1 MKDKDTPKEQL
12 KRLKRSLGEREK
24 ELQCLY
30 GIARIAEKPGLTL
43 DEIYQEVLELL
54 PRSWQYPEVACAQ
67 IAIDGKEFKTSNY
80 RETEWKQSADIKVHG
95 MKAGMIVVGYLEGRL
110 ASDEGPFL
118 KEERLLID
126 AIAERLGRITERKQA
141 EKILQQSE
149 EKWRSLVK
157 NVPDIIML
165 VDHDRTIQS
174 INHVVEGLDA
184 KDVIGR
190 SIYDF
195 IQPESH
201 DITRGIVDRV
211 FETGEPGY
219 YVIKGVGPDG
229 RISWYETRTGAMKI
243 DEEVVSVVQVTSD
256 ITERRQMEGA
266 LKESEQRYRT
276 LFESAVQGI
285 LIVDAKTMKFEYANP
300 AICTMLGYSQ
310 EELTKMSVSDIHP
323 KTSLEDVL
331 AEFAAQA
338 RGEKILS
345 SAVPCLKK
353 DGTIIYADINAAK
366 AIIDG
371 RECNIGFFTD
381 VTERK
386 KAAEALQKS
395 EEHYR
400 QLTENAGEA
409 IFVVQDGEIKFM
421 NPKGSELSGYP
432 TEELVSMPFVKFIH
446 PEDIDMV
453 ADRYLKRLKGE
464 PVPQIYDFRIV
475 RRDGEI
481 RWGEIN
487 AVPISWKDR
496 PAVLCFMNDITGRK
510 QMEGALRESEQR
522 YRTLFELAAEGILI
536 VDAKTMKFEYAN
548 PAICTML
555 GYSQEELTKMS
566 VSDIHPKTSL
576 EDVLAEFAAQARG
589 EKMLSSAIPCLKKDG
604 TIIYADINAT
614 QAIIDGRECNIGF
627 FTDITERKQAKDKIE
642 QAQEALVISN
652 NKLEERDRQNSLLSE
667 MRELLQSC
675 STIQEVPTI
684 VISYVAKVLPGT
696 DGALFLLSNSRTDLQ
711 SVARWGDFPEDE
723 DNNIFAPDACWGL
736 RRGRVYAV
744 EDMKIGPICPHLKQ
758 SSSTAYVCLPL
769 IGKGET
775 LGLLHLGTKRS
786 VQEDD
791 RRWNIAELKDT
802 AMMFAEYL
810 SLSIANIKLSEKLA
824 SQSIRDTLTGL
835 FNRRYME
842 ETIQREILRA
852 ARKETKIGIVM
863 ADIDHFKQINDTYGH
878 EAGDEFLMKLA
889 DFFKA
894 KTRGS
899 DIACRYGG
907 EEFILILPESSGE
920 DTYKRADYLRE
931 EIKKVKVYFRGQ
943 LLPSITLSFGI
954 ATYPD
959 HGIDTDELIRVA
971 DTALYKAK
979 EEGRDRVIVG

>member
-30 GIARIAEKPGLTL
+30 EITRIIEKPGLTL
-43 DEIYQEVLELL
+43 DEIYQEVTELP

-67 IAIDGKEFKTSNY
+67 LTIDGKEFKTTNY
-80 RETEWKQSADIKVHG
+80 RETEWKQSADIKVHD
-95 MKAGMIVVGYLEGRL
+95 MKAGMLVVGYLEDRP

-118 KEERLLID
+118 KGERLLID
-126 AIAERLGRITERKQA
+126 AIAERLGRITERK
-141 EKILQQSE
+141 
-149 EKWRSLVK
+149 
-157 NVPDIIML
+157 
-165 VDHDRTIQS
+165 
-174 INHVVEGLDA
+174 
-184 KDVIGR
+184 
-190 SIYDF
+190 
-195 IQPESH
+195 
-201 DITRGIVDRV
+201 
-211 FETGEPGY
+211 
-219 YVIKGVGPDG
+219 
-229 RISWYETRTGAMKI
+229 
-243 DEEVVSVVQVTSD
+243 
-256 ITERRQMEGA
+256 
-266 LKESEQRYRT
+266 
-276 LFESAVQGI
+276 
-285 LIVDAKTMKFEYANP
+285 KT
-300 AICTMLGYSQ
+300 
-310 EELTKMSVSDIHP
+310 
-323 KTSLEDVL
+323 
-331 AEFAAQA
+331 
-338 RGEKILS
+338 
-345 SAVPCLKK
+345 
-353 DGTIIYADINAAK
+353 
-366 AIIDG
+366 
-371 RECNIGFFTD
+371 
-381 VTERK
+381 
-386 KAAEALQKS
+386 AEALQRS

-409 IFVVQDGEIKFM
+409 IFVVQDGEIRFM

-432 TEELVSMPFVKFIH
+432 TEEMVSKPFVKFIH

-464 PVPQIYDFRIV
+464 PVPQIYDFRII
-475 RRDGEI
+475 REDGGI
-481 RWGEIN
+481 RWGELN
-487 AVPISWKDR
+487 AVSISWKDR
-496 PAVLCFMNDITGRK
+496 PAVLCFMNDITERK

-522 YRTLFELAAEGILI
+522 YRTLFESAAQGILI
-536 VDAKTMKFEYAN
+536 VDAKTMKFKYAN

-566 VSDIHPKTSL
+566 VSDIHPESSL

-589 EKMLSSAIPCLKKDG
+589 EKILSTLPCLKKDG
-604 TIIYADINAT
+604 TIVHADINAAK
-614 QAIIDGRECNIGF
+614 AIIDGKECNIGF
-627 FTDITERKQAKDKIE
+627 FTDVTERKKAKDKIE
-642 QAQEALVISN
+642 QAQETLVILN
-652 NKLEERDRQNSLLSE
+652 NKLEERGRQNSLLSE

-711 SVARWGDFPEDE
+711 SVARWGDFPEDA

-758 SSSTAYVCLPL
+758 SSSTAYICLPL

-791 RRWNIAELKDT
+791 RQWNIAELKDT
-802 AMMFAEYL
+802 AIRFAEYL

-852 ARKETKIGIVM
+852 ARKQTKIGIVM

-889 DFFKA
+889 DFFKT

-907 EEFILILPESSGE
+907 EEFILILPESSVE

-943 LLPSITLSFGI
+943 LLPSVTLSFGI

-959 HGIDTDELIRVA
+959 HGIDTDELMRVA

>member
-12 KRLKRSLGEREK
+12 KRLKRSLGERVK

-30 GIARIAEKPGLTL
+30 GIARIVEKPGLTL

-67 IAIDGKEFKTSNY
+67 LTIDGKEFKTANY

-95 MKAGMIVVGYLEGRL
+95 MKAGMIVVGYLEDRS

-126 AIAERLGRITERKQA
+126 AVAERLGRITERKQ
-141 EKILQQSE
+141 
-149 EKWRSLVK
+149 
-157 NVPDIIML
+157 
-165 VDHDRTIQS
+165 T
-174 INHVVEGLDA
+174 
-184 KDVIGR
+184 
-190 SIYDF
+190 
-195 IQPESH
+195 
-201 DITRGIVDRV
+201 
-211 FETGEPGY
+211 
-219 YVIKGVGPDG
+219 
-229 RISWYETRTGAMKI
+229 
-243 DEEVVSVVQVTSD
+243 
-256 ITERRQMEGA
+256 EGA
-266 LKESEQRYRT
+266 LRESEERYRT
-276 LFESAVQGI
+276 LVESAAEGI
-285 LIVDAKTMKFEYANP
+285 LIANSETRKLQYANP
-300 AICTMLGYSQ
+300 AFCTMLGYSQ

-323 KTSLEDVL
+323 KTSLEQVSAD
-331 AEFAAQA
+331 FAAQA

-345 SAVPCLKK
+345 SALPCLKK
-353 DGTIIYADINAAK
+353 DGTIVYADIKAAK

-386 KAAEALQKS
+386 QAE
-395 EEHYR
+395 
-400 QLTENAGEA
+400 
-409 IFVVQDGEIKFM
+409 
-421 NPKGSELSGYP
+421 
-432 TEELVSMPFVKFIH
+432 
-446 PEDIDMV
+446 
-453 ADRYLKRLKGE
+453 
-464 PVPQIYDFRIV
+464 
-475 RRDGEI
+475 
-481 RWGEIN
+481 
-487 AVPISWKDR
+487 
-496 PAVLCFMNDITGRK
+496 
-510 QMEGALRESEQR
+510 
-522 YRTLFELAAEGILI
+522 
-536 VDAKTMKFEYAN
+536 
-548 PAICTML
+548 
-555 GYSQEELTKMS
+555 
-566 VSDIHPKTSL
+566 
-576 EDVLAEFAAQARG
+576 
-589 EKMLSSAIPCLKKDG
+589 
-604 TIIYADINAT
+604 
-614 QAIIDGRECNIGF
+614 
-627 FTDITERKQAKDKIE
+627 DKIE
-642 QAQEALVISN
+642 QAQETLVILN
-652 NKLEERDRQNSLLSE
+652 NKLEERGRQNSLLSE

-711 SVARWGDFPEDE
+711 SVARWGDFPEDA

-758 SSSTAYVCLPL
+758 PSSTAYICLPL

-791 RRWNIAELKDT
+791 RQWNIAELKDT
-802 AMMFAEYL
+802 AIMFAEYL

-824 SQSIRDTLTGL
+824 SQSIRDILTGL

-852 ARKETKIGIVM
+852 ARKQTKIGIVM

-889 DFFKA
+889 DFFKT

-907 EEFILILPESSGE
+907 EEFILILPESSVE

-931 EIKKVKVYFRGQ
+931 EIKKMKVYFRGQ
-943 LLPSITLSFGI
+943 LLPSITLSFDI

-959 HGIDTDELIRVA
+959 HGIDTDELMRVA

>member
-30 GIARIAEKPGLTL
+30 EITRIIEKPGLTL
-43 DEIYQEVLELL
+43 DEIYQEVAELL
-54 PRSWQYPEVACAQ
+54 PRSWQYPEVTCAQ
-67 IAIDGKEFKTSNY
+67 LTIDGKEFKTANY
-80 RETEWKQSADIKVHG
+80 RETEWKQSADIKVHD
-95 MKAGMIVVGYLEGRL
+95 MKAGMLVVGYLEDRP

-118 KEERLLID
+118 KGERLLID
-126 AIAERLGRITERKQA
+126 AIAERLGRITERKQTEGALQKSEEHYRQLTENAGEAIFVIQDGEIKFMNPKGSELSGYSLEEMVSKPFVKFIHPEDIDMVADRYLKRLEGEPVPQTYDFRIVRRDGEIRWGELNAVPISWEDRPAVLCFMSDITERKQMEAASRESEERYRTLFESAAEGILIVDAKTMKFEYANPAICTMLGYSQEELTKMSVSDIHPQTSLEDVLAEFAAQARGEKILSTLPCLKKDGTIVHADIKAAKAIIDGRECNIGFFTDITERRQA

-149 EKWRSLVK
+149 EKWRSLVE
-157 NVPDIIML
+157 NVPDIIIL

-201 DITRGIVDRV
+201 DITRGVVDRV

-219 YVIKGVGPDG
+219 YVIKGVGPDK
-229 RISWYETRTGAMKI
+229 RISWYETRTGAIKI

-266 LKESEQRYRT
+266 LRESEERYRT
-276 LFESAVQGI
+276 LFESAAQGI
-285 LIVDAKTMKFEYANP
+285 LIVDAKTMKFKYANP

-345 SAVPCLKK
+345 TLPCLKK
-353 DGTIIYADINAAK
+353 DGNIVHADINATK
-366 AIIDG
+366 AIIDEK
-371 RECNIGFFTD
+371 ECIIGFFTD

-386 KAAEALQKS
+386 KA
-395 EEHYR
+395 
-400 QLTENAGEA
+400 
-409 IFVVQDGEIKFM
+409 
-421 NPKGSELSGYP
+421 
-432 TEELVSMPFVKFIH
+432 
-446 PEDIDMV
+446 
-453 ADRYLKRLKGE
+453 
-464 PVPQIYDFRIV
+464 
-475 RRDGEI
+475 
-481 RWGEIN
+481 
-487 AVPISWKDR
+487 
-496 PAVLCFMNDITGRK
+496 
-510 QMEGALRESEQR
+510 
-522 YRTLFELAAEGILI
+522 
-536 VDAKTMKFEYAN
+536 
-548 PAICTML
+548 
-555 GYSQEELTKMS
+555 
-566 VSDIHPKTSL
+566 
-576 EDVLAEFAAQARG
+576 
-589 EKMLSSAIPCLKKDG
+589 
-604 TIIYADINAT
+604 
-614 QAIIDGRECNIGF
+614 
-627 FTDITERKQAKDKIE
+627 KDKIE
-642 QAQEALVISN
+642 QAQQALEILN
-652 NKLEERDRQNSLLSE
+652 NKLEERGRQNSLLSE

-711 SVARWGDFPEDE
+711 SVAKWGDFPEDA

-736 RRGRVYAV
+736 RRGRVYVV

-758 SSSTAYVCLPL
+758 SSSTAYICLPL

-791 RRWNIAELKDT
+791 RQWNIAELKDT
-802 AMMFAEYL
+802 AIMFAEYL

-852 ARKETKIGIVM
+852 ARKQTKIGIVM

-889 DFFKA
+889 DFFKT

-907 EEFILILPESSGE
+907 EEFILILPESSVE

-959 HGIDTDELIRVA
+959 HGIDTDELMRVA

>member
-30 GIARIAEKPGLTL
+30 EITRIIEKPGLTL
-43 DEIYQEVLELL
+43 DEIYQEVTELP

-67 IAIDGKEFKTSNY
+67 LTIDGKEFKTTNY
-80 RETEWKQSADIKVHG
+80 RETEWKQSADIKVHD
-95 MKAGMIVVGYLEGRL
+95 MKAGMLVVGYLEDRP

-118 KEERLLID
+118 KGERLLID
-126 AIAERLGRITERKQA
+126 AIAERLGRITERKKTA
-141 EKILQQSE
+141 EALQRSE
-149 EKWRSLVK
+149 EHYRQLTENAGEAIFVVQDGEIRFMNPKGSELSGYPTEEMVSKPFVK
-157 NVPDIIML
+157 FIHPEDIDMVTDRYLKRLKGEPVP
-165 VDHDRTIQS
+165 Q
-174 INHVVEGLDA
+174 
-184 KDVIGR
+184 
-190 SIYDF
+190 IYDF
-195 IQPESH
+195 RIIRE
-201 DITRGIVDRV
+201 DGGIRW
-211 FETGEPGY
+211 GELNA
-219 YVIKGVGPDG
+219 VS
-229 RISWYETRTGAMKI
+229 ISWKDRPAVLCFMN
-243 DEEVVSVVQVTSD
+243 D
-256 ITERRQMEGA
+256 ITERKQMEGA
-266 LKESEQRYRT
+266 LRESEQRYRT
-276 LFESAVQGI
+276 LFESAAQGI
-285 LIVDAKTMKFEYANP
+285 LIVDAKTMKFKYANP

-323 KTSLEDVL
+323 ESSLEDVL

-345 SAVPCLKK
+345 TLPCLKK
-353 DGTIIYADINAAK
+353 DGTIVHADINAAK

-371 RECNIGFFTD
+371 KECNIGFFTD

-386 KAAEALQKS
+386 KA
-395 EEHYR
+395 
-400 QLTENAGEA
+400 
-409 IFVVQDGEIKFM
+409 
-421 NPKGSELSGYP
+421 
-432 TEELVSMPFVKFIH
+432 
-446 PEDIDMV
+446 
-453 ADRYLKRLKGE
+453 
-464 PVPQIYDFRIV
+464 
-475 RRDGEI
+475 
-481 RWGEIN
+481 
-487 AVPISWKDR
+487 
-496 PAVLCFMNDITGRK
+496 
-510 QMEGALRESEQR
+510 
-522 YRTLFELAAEGILI
+522 
-536 VDAKTMKFEYAN
+536 
-548 PAICTML
+548 
-555 GYSQEELTKMS
+555 
-566 VSDIHPKTSL
+566 
-576 EDVLAEFAAQARG
+576 
-589 EKMLSSAIPCLKKDG
+589 
-604 TIIYADINAT
+604 
-614 QAIIDGRECNIGF
+614 
-627 FTDITERKQAKDKIE
+627 KDKIE
-642 QAQEALVISN
+642 QAQETLVILN
-652 NKLEERDRQNSLLSE
+652 NKLEERGRQNSLLSE

-711 SVARWGDFPEDE
+711 SVARWGDFSEDA

-758 SSSTAYVCLPL
+758 SSSTAYICLPL

-791 RRWNIAELKDT
+791 RQWNIAELKDT
-802 AMMFAEYL
+802 AIRFAEYL

-852 ARKETKIGIVM
+852 ARKQTKIGIVM

-889 DFFKA
+889 DFFKT

-907 EEFILILPESSGE
+907 EEFILILPESSVE

-959 HGIDTDELIRVA
+959 HGIDTDELMRVA

>member
-30 GIARIAEKPGLTL
+30 EITRIIEKPGLTL
-43 DEIYQEVLELL
+43 DEIYQEVTELL

-67 IAIDGKEFKTSNY
+67 LTIDGKEFKTTNY
-80 RETEWKQSADIKVHG
+80 RETEWKQSADIKVHD
-95 MKAGMIVVGYLEGRL
+95 MKAGMLVVGYLEDRP

-118 KEERLLID
+118 KGERLLID
-126 AIAERLGRITERKQA
+126 AIAERLGRITERKQTEEALQKSEEHYRQLTENAGEAIFVIQDGEIKFMNPKGSELSGYSLEEMVSKPFVKFIHPEDIDMVADRYLKRLEGEPVPQIYDFRIVRRDGEIRWGELNAVTISWEDRPAVLCFMSDITERKQMEGALRESEERYRTLFESAAEGILIADSETKKYAYANLAICTMLGYSREELTKMSVSDIHPKTSLEHALADFAAQARGEKILSTLPCLKKDGTIIYADINAAKAIVDGRECNIGFFTDITERRQA

-149 EKWRSLVK
+149 EKWRSLVE
-157 NVPDIIML
+157 NVPDIIIL
-165 VDHDRTIQS
+165 VDHDRTIQF

-184 KDVIGR
+184 KDVIGM

-201 DITRGIVDRV
+201 DITRGIVDSV
-211 FETGEPGY
+211 FKTGEPGY

-229 RISWYETRTGAMKI
+229 RISWYETRTGAIKI

-266 LKESEQRYRT
+266 LRESEERYRT
-276 LFESAVQGI
+276 LFESAAQGI
-285 LIVDAKTMKFEYANP
+285 LIVDAKTMKFKYANP

-345 SAVPCLKK
+345 TLPCLKK
-353 DGTIIYADINAAK
+353 DGTIVHADINATK

-371 RECNIGFFTD
+371 KECNIGFFTD

-386 KAAEALQKS
+386 KA
-395 EEHYR
+395 
-400 QLTENAGEA
+400 
-409 IFVVQDGEIKFM
+409 
-421 NPKGSELSGYP
+421 
-432 TEELVSMPFVKFIH
+432 
-446 PEDIDMV
+446 
-453 ADRYLKRLKGE
+453 
-464 PVPQIYDFRIV
+464 
-475 RRDGEI
+475 
-481 RWGEIN
+481 
-487 AVPISWKDR
+487 
-496 PAVLCFMNDITGRK
+496 
-510 QMEGALRESEQR
+510 
-522 YRTLFELAAEGILI
+522 
-536 VDAKTMKFEYAN
+536 
-548 PAICTML
+548 
-555 GYSQEELTKMS
+555 
-566 VSDIHPKTSL
+566 
-576 EDVLAEFAAQARG
+576 
-589 EKMLSSAIPCLKKDG
+589 
-604 TIIYADINAT
+604 
-614 QAIIDGRECNIGF
+614 
-627 FTDITERKQAKDKIE
+627 KDKIE
-642 QAQEALVISN
+642 QAQETLEILN
-652 NKLEERDRQNSLLSE
+652 NKLEERGRQNSLLSE

-684 VISYVAKVLPGT
+684 VISYIAKVLPGT

-711 SVARWGDFPEDE
+711 SVARWGDFPEDA

-758 SSSTAYVCLPL
+758 SSSTAYICLPL

-791 RRWNIAELKDT
+791 RQWNIAELKDT
-802 AMMFAEYL
+802 AIMFAEYL

-852 ARKETKIGIVM
+852 ARKQTKIGIVM

-889 DFFKA
+889 DFFKT

-907 EEFILILPESSGE
+907 EEFTLILPESSVE
-920 DTYKRADYLRE
+920 DTYKRVDYLRE

-959 HGIDTDELIRVA
+959 HGIDTDELMRVA

>member
-1 MKDKDTPKEQL
+1 MMKDKDTPKEQL
-12 KRLKRSLGEREK
+12 KRLKRSPGERGK
-24 ELQCLY
+24 ELQCFY
-30 GIARIAEKPGLTL
+30 GIARIVEKPGLTL

-67 IAIDGKEFKTSNY
+67 LTIDGKEFKTANY
-80 RETEWKQSADIKVHG
+80 RETEWKQSTDIKVHG
-95 MKAGMIVVGYLEGRL
+95 MKAGMLVVGYLEDRP

-126 AIAERLGRITERKQA
+126 AIAERLGRITERKQ
-141 EKILQQSE
+141 
-149 EKWRSLVK
+149 
-157 NVPDIIML
+157 
-165 VDHDRTIQS
+165 T
-174 INHVVEGLDA
+174 
-184 KDVIGR
+184 
-190 SIYDF
+190 
-195 IQPESH
+195 
-201 DITRGIVDRV
+201 
-211 FETGEPGY
+211 
-219 YVIKGVGPDG
+219 
-229 RISWYETRTGAMKI
+229 
-243 DEEVVSVVQVTSD
+243 
-256 ITERRQMEGA
+256 EGA
-266 LKESEQRYRT
+266 LRESEERYRT
-276 LFESAVQGI
+276 LVESAAEGI
-285 LIVDAKTMKFEYANP
+285 LIANSETRKLQYANS
-300 AICTMLGYSQ
+300 AFCTMLGYSQ

-323 KTSLEDVL
+323 KTSLEQVFAD
-331 AEFAAQA
+331 FAAQA

-345 SAVPCLKK
+345 SALPCLKK
-353 DGTIIYADINAAK
+353 DGTIVYADIKAAK

-386 KAAEALQKS
+386 QAE
-395 EEHYR
+395 
-400 QLTENAGEA
+400 
-409 IFVVQDGEIKFM
+409 
-421 NPKGSELSGYP
+421 
-432 TEELVSMPFVKFIH
+432 
-446 PEDIDMV
+446 
-453 ADRYLKRLKGE
+453 
-464 PVPQIYDFRIV
+464 
-475 RRDGEI
+475 
-481 RWGEIN
+481 
-487 AVPISWKDR
+487 
-496 PAVLCFMNDITGRK
+496 
-510 QMEGALRESEQR
+510 
-522 YRTLFELAAEGILI
+522 
-536 VDAKTMKFEYAN
+536 
-548 PAICTML
+548 
-555 GYSQEELTKMS
+555 
-566 VSDIHPKTSL
+566 
-576 EDVLAEFAAQARG
+576 
-589 EKMLSSAIPCLKKDG
+589 
-604 TIIYADINAT
+604 
-614 QAIIDGRECNIGF
+614 
-627 FTDITERKQAKDKIE
+627 DKIE
-642 QAQEALVISN
+642 QAQETLVILN
-652 NKLEERDRQNSLLSE
+652 NKLEERGRQNSLLSE

-675 STIQEVPTI
+675 STVQEMPTI

-711 SVARWGDFPEDE
+711 SVARWGDFPEDA

-758 SSSTAYVCLPL
+758 PSSTAYICLPL
-769 IGKGET
+769 IGRGET

-791 RRWNIAELKDT
+791 RQWNIAELKDT
-802 AMMFAEYL
+802 AIMFAQYL

-852 ARKETKIGIVM
+852 ARKQTKIGIVM

-889 DFFKA
+889 DFFKT

-907 EEFILILPESSGE
+907 EEFILILPESSVE

-931 EIKKVKVYFRGQ
+931 EIKKMKVYFRGQ

-959 HGIDTDELIRVA
+959 HGIDTDELMRVA

>member
-30 GIARIAEKPGLTL
+30 EITRIIEKPGLTL
-43 DEIYQEVLELL
+43 DEIYQEVTELP

-67 IAIDGKEFKTSNY
+67 LTIDGKEFKTTNY
-80 RETEWKQSADIKVHG
+80 RETEWKQSADIKVHD
-95 MKAGMIVVGYLEGRL
+95 MKAGMLVVGYLEDRP

-118 KEERLLID
+118 KGERLLID
-126 AIAERLGRITERKQA
+126 AIAERLGRITERK
-141 EKILQQSE
+141 
-149 EKWRSLVK
+149 
-157 NVPDIIML
+157 
-165 VDHDRTIQS
+165 
-174 INHVVEGLDA
+174 
-184 KDVIGR
+184 
-190 SIYDF
+190 
-195 IQPESH
+195 
-201 DITRGIVDRV
+201 
-211 FETGEPGY
+211 
-219 YVIKGVGPDG
+219 
-229 RISWYETRTGAMKI
+229 
-243 DEEVVSVVQVTSD
+243 
-256 ITERRQMEGA
+256 
-266 LKESEQRYRT
+266 
-276 LFESAVQGI
+276 
-285 LIVDAKTMKFEYANP
+285 KT
-300 AICTMLGYSQ
+300 
-310 EELTKMSVSDIHP
+310 
-323 KTSLEDVL
+323 
-331 AEFAAQA
+331 
-338 RGEKILS
+338 
-345 SAVPCLKK
+345 
-353 DGTIIYADINAAK
+353 
-366 AIIDG
+366 
-371 RECNIGFFTD
+371 
-381 VTERK
+381 
-386 KAAEALQKS
+386 AEALQRS

-409 IFVVQDGEIKFM
+409 IFVVQDGEIRFM

-432 TEELVSMPFVKFIH
+432 TEEMVSKPFVKFIH

-464 PVPQIYDFRIV
+464 PVPQIYDFRII
-475 RRDGEI
+475 REDGGI
-481 RWGEIN
+481 RWGELN
-487 AVPISWKDR
+487 AVSISWKDR
-496 PAVLCFMNDITGRK
+496 PAVLCFMNDITERK

-522 YRTLFELAAEGILI
+522 YRTLFESAAQGILI
-536 VDAKTMKFEYAN
+536 VDAKTMKFKYAN

-566 VSDIHPKTSL
+566 VSDIHPESSL

-589 EKMLSSAIPCLKKDG
+589 EKILSTLPCLKKDG
-604 TIIYADINAT
+604 TIVHADINAAK
-614 QAIIDGRECNIGF
+614 AIIDGKECNIGF
-627 FTDITERKQAKDKIE
+627 FTDVTERKKAKDKIE
-642 QAQEALVISN
+642 QAQETLVILN
-652 NKLEERDRQNSLLSE
+652 NKLEERGRQNSLLSE

-711 SVARWGDFPEDE
+711 SVARWGDFPEDA

-758 SSSTAYVCLPL
+758 SSSTAYICLPL

-791 RRWNIAELKDT
+791 RQWNIAELKDT
-802 AMMFAEYL
+802 AIRFAEYL

-852 ARKETKIGIVM
+852 ARKQTKIGIVM

-889 DFFKA
+889 DFFKT

-907 EEFILILPESSGE
+907 EEFILILPESSVE

-959 HGIDTDELIRVA
+959 HGIDTDELMRVA

>member
-12 KRLKRSLGEREK
+12 KRLKRSPGERGK
-24 ELQCLY
+24 ELQCFY
-30 GIARIAEKPGLTL
+30 GIARIAEKPRLTL

-67 IAIDGKEFKTSNY
+67 LTIDGKEFKTANY
-80 RETEWKQSADIKVHG
+80 RETEWKQSTDIKVHD
-95 MKAGMIVVGYLEGRL
+95 MKAGMLVVGYLEDRP

-126 AIAERLGRITERKQA
+126 AVAERLGRITERKQM
-141 EKILQQSE
+141 EGVLRESE
-149 EKWRSLVK
+149 E
-157 NVPDIIML
+157 
-165 VDHDRTIQS
+165 
-174 INHVVEGLDA
+174 
-184 KDVIGR
+184 
-190 SIYDF
+190 
-195 IQPESH
+195 
-201 DITRGIVDRV
+201 
-211 FETGEPGY
+211 
-219 YVIKGVGPDG
+219 
-229 RISWYETRTGAMKI
+229 
-243 DEEVVSVVQVTSD
+243 
-256 ITERRQMEGA
+256 
-266 LKESEQRYRT
+266 RYRT
-276 LFESAVQGI
+276 LFESAAQGI
-285 LIVDAKTMKFEYANP
+285 LIADMETKKFKYSNP

-338 RGEKILS
+338 RGEKILA
-345 SAVPCLKK
+345 SALPCLKK
-353 DGTIIYADINAAK
+353 DGTIVYADINAAK

-386 KAAEALQKS
+386 KTAEALQKS

-400 QLTENAGEA
+400 QITENAGEA

-432 TEELVSMPFVKFIH
+432 TEEMVSKPFVKFIH

-464 PVPQIYDFRIV
+464 PVPQIYDFRII
-475 RRDGEI
+475 REDGGI
-481 RWGEIN
+481 RWGELN
-487 AVPISWKDR
+487 AVPISWEDR
-496 PAVLCFMNDITGRK
+496 PAVLCFMND
-510 QMEGALRESEQR
+510 
-522 YRTLFELAAEGILI
+522 
-536 VDAKTMKFEYAN
+536 V
-548 PAICTML
+548 
-555 GYSQEELTKMS
+555 
-566 VSDIHPKTSL
+566 
-576 EDVLAEFAAQARG
+576 
-589 EKMLSSAIPCLKKDG
+589 
-604 TIIYADINAT
+604 
-614 QAIIDGRECNIGF
+614 
-627 FTDITERKQAKDKIE
+627 TERKQAEDKIE
-642 QAQEALVISN
+642 QAQETLVILN
-652 NKLEERDRQNSLLSE
+652 NKLEERGRQNSLLSE

-675 STIQEVPTI
+675 STIQEMPTI

-711 SVARWGDFPEDE
+711 SVARWGDFPEDA

-758 SSSTAYVCLPL
+758 PSSTAYICLPL

-791 RRWNIAELKDT
+791 RQWNIAELKDT
-802 AMMFAEYL
+802 AIMFAQYL

-852 ARKETKIGIVM
+852 ARKQTKIGIVM

-889 DFFKA
+889 DFFKT

-907 EEFILILPESSGE
+907 EEFILILPESSVE

-931 EIKKVKVYFRGQ
+931 EIKKMKVYFRGQ

-959 HGIDTDELIRVA
+959 HGIDTDELMRVA

>member
-12 KRLKRSLGEREK
+12 KRLKRSPGERGK
-24 ELQCLY
+24 ELQCFY
-30 GIARIAEKPGLTL
+30 GIARIAEKPRLTL

-67 IAIDGKEFKTSNY
+67 LTIDGKEFKTANY
-80 RETEWKQSADIKVHG
+80 RETEWKQSTDIKVHG
-95 MKAGMIVVGYLEGRL
+95 MKAGMLVVGYLEDRP

-126 AIAERLGRITERKQA
+126 AIAERLGRITERKQ
-141 EKILQQSE
+141 
-149 EKWRSLVK
+149 
-157 NVPDIIML
+157 
-165 VDHDRTIQS
+165 T
-174 INHVVEGLDA
+174 
-184 KDVIGR
+184 
-190 SIYDF
+190 
-195 IQPESH
+195 
-201 DITRGIVDRV
+201 
-211 FETGEPGY
+211 
-219 YVIKGVGPDG
+219 
-229 RISWYETRTGAMKI
+229 
-243 DEEVVSVVQVTSD
+243 
-256 ITERRQMEGA
+256 EGA
-266 LKESEQRYRT
+266 LRESEERYRT
-276 LFESAVQGI
+276 LVESAAEGI
-285 LIVDAKTMKFEYANP
+285 LIANSETRKLQYANS
-300 AICTMLGYSQ
+300 AFCTMLGYSQ

-323 KTSLEDVL
+323 KTSLEQVFAD
-331 AEFAAQA
+331 FAAQA

-345 SAVPCLKK
+345 SALPCLKK
-353 DGTIIYADINAAK
+353 DGTIVYADIKATK

-386 KAAEALQKS
+386 QAE
-395 EEHYR
+395 
-400 QLTENAGEA
+400 
-409 IFVVQDGEIKFM
+409 
-421 NPKGSELSGYP
+421 
-432 TEELVSMPFVKFIH
+432 
-446 PEDIDMV
+446 
-453 ADRYLKRLKGE
+453 
-464 PVPQIYDFRIV
+464 
-475 RRDGEI
+475 
-481 RWGEIN
+481 
-487 AVPISWKDR
+487 
-496 PAVLCFMNDITGRK
+496 
-510 QMEGALRESEQR
+510 
-522 YRTLFELAAEGILI
+522 
-536 VDAKTMKFEYAN
+536 
-548 PAICTML
+548 
-555 GYSQEELTKMS
+555 
-566 VSDIHPKTSL
+566 
-576 EDVLAEFAAQARG
+576 
-589 EKMLSSAIPCLKKDG
+589 
-604 TIIYADINAT
+604 
-614 QAIIDGRECNIGF
+614 
-627 FTDITERKQAKDKIE
+627 DKIE
-642 QAQEALVISN
+642 QAQETLVILN
-652 NKLEERDRQNSLLSE
+652 NKLEERGRQNSLLSE

-675 STIQEVPTI
+675 STVQEMPTI

-711 SVARWGDFPEDE
+711 SVARWGDFPEDA

-758 SSSTAYVCLPL
+758 PSSTAYICLPL
-769 IGKGET
+769 IGRGET

-791 RRWNIAELKDT
+791 RQWNIAELKDT
-802 AMMFAEYL
+802 AIMFAQYL

-852 ARKETKIGIVM
+852 ARKQTKIGIVM

-889 DFFKA
+889 DFFKT

-907 EEFILILPESSGE
+907 EEFILILPESSVE

-931 EIKKVKVYFRGQ
+931 EIKKMKVYFRGQ

-959 HGIDTDELIRVA
+959 HGIDTDELMRVA
-971 DTALYKAK
+971 DTALYKVK